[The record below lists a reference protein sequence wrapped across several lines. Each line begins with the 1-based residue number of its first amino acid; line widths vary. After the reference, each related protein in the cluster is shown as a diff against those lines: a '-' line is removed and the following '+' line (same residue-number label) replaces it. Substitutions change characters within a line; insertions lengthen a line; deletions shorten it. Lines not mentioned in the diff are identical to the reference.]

1 LHLHLIAKEATVE
14 NKKISIVDQTIRDA
28 HQSLWGNRMPTDM
41 MTSIAPIMDQVGYRA
56 IGVTGARAGVIGS
69 RDLKESDMFH
79 RMRALSQLIKK
90 TPIRG
95 SFQPWSAF
103 GFDVEPLAVIE
114 LYVRQTFAAGVKQF
128 WVCDYQNMIDRTTYL
143 VKMAKDLGA
152 EIIMAILY
160 SASPVHTDEL
170 FAKKTAIIA
179 NMGVDAI
186 HIEDASGV
194 LTPERAKTLLPVIMK
209 EAKGIRVEL
218 HGHCYVGLAPQYY
231 VEGMQAGIRTFH
243 TAVSPLANDSSLP
256 STEGTIRNARALGL
270 EVDID
275 EDALKAESEH
285 FRKEATARGMRIGVP
300 VEFNLENFQHQ
311 LPGGMLGT
319 MRNQLTDI
327 KQEHRFPEILEEI
340 KLIRKEFGYPV
351 MATPYSQIVG
361 AQALFNVTSGGRYK
375 IVSDETIMYLAG
387 IIGTIDGPVD
397 QNVKDKILSMP
408 KAKKFLNWKPADI
421 TIDDLR
427 KLAPG
432 LTDDQLLTRISDPDK
447 EFKDK
452 LRTLYGR

>member
-1 LHLHLIAKEATVE
+1 
-14 NKKISIVDQTIRDA
+14 
-28 HQSLWGNRMPTDM
+28 
-41 MTSIAPIMDQVGYRA
+41 
-56 IGVTGARAGVIGS
+56 
-69 RDLKESDMFH
+69 
-79 RMRALSQLIKK
+79 
-90 TPIRG
+90 
-95 SFQPWSAF
+95 
-103 GFDVEPLAVIE
+103 
-114 LYVRQTFAAGVKQF
+114 
-128 WVCDYQNMIDRTTYL
+128 MIDRTTYL